1 MINNITVIDIY
12 GNSVSAQG
20 ISYIKLNST
29 GKQYV
34 LYTLNETVDNGL
46 IKMYVAETGPNIG
59 VAGSIPDP
67 EWTELRKIM
76 VSLSHGDSVSDIT
89 HLKMSGVIF
98 YVGEPKKIAVKQDK
112 IATFVAAQDKAM
124 IAMTQNNSGNEP
136 AVMGVSSNTFFDSS
150 VASSTS
156 APDEPAF
163 VPSSEQVNIFA
174 QPIKPAYPNSVPEN
188 NIVQFPQAS
197 VEAQAPQVNTVVN
210 APVSAVAEAPQPVGD
225 NQAASLPNENT
236 NLQDSNAP
244 VSQEVTASAGAQV
257 TVTREEAINA
267 LEVLNNYFALTNTL
281 PSELA
286 QEISSPT
293 SNYTTSEVPQQTAT
307 TPEVVSNISNDNM
320 VSYAQTPSETFTTPV
335 ESVMPEQTVATSVP
349 PVNSNIVQFPTGAPV
364 GVENIQAT
372 PSVQQESPVSY
383 SEPTPVVPEVAAIS
397 QPIEPVVPTMD
408 IPAVESTN
416 PATSYQNVL
425 TPEPSLQDQPPVVMP
440 TDIPV
445 AMPTDMMTDGPA
457 VQMSSDQPILGPGQ
471 LSATG
476 VEYKKVA

>member
-1 MINNITVIDIY
+1 MNRFR
-12 GNSVSAQG
+12 
-20 ISYIKLNST
+20 L
-29 GKQYV
+29 
-34 LYTLNETVDNGL
+34 L
-46 IKMYVAETGPNIG
+46 
-59 VAGSIPDP
+59 
-67 EWTELRKIM
+67 
-76 VSLSHGDSVSDIT
+76 
-89 HLKMSGVIF
+89 LKH
-98 YVGEPKKIAVKQDK
+98 
-112 IATFVAAQDKAM
+112 
-124 IAMTQNNSGNEP
+124 
-136 AVMGVSSNTFFDSS
+136 
-150 VASSTS
+150 
-156 APDEPAF
+156 
-163 VPSSEQVNIFA
+163 
-174 QPIKPAYPNSVPEN
+174 
-188 NIVQFPQAS
+188 
-197 VEAQAPQVNTVVN
+197 
-210 APVSAVAEAPQPVGD
+210 PQPVVD
-225 NQAASLPNENT
+225 NQAASIPNVNT
-236 NLQDSNAP
+236 NLQDSSVVEP
-244 VSQEVTASAGAQV
+244 QEVNASVDAQA
-257 TVTREEAINA
+257 TVTREDAIKA

-320 VSYAQTPSETFTTPV
+320 VSYAQTPSEAFTTPV

-445 AMPTDMMTDGPA
+445 AMPTDMMADGPA

>member
-1 MINNITVIDIY
+1 MIDNITVIDIR
-12 GNSVSAQG
+12 GNGVLAEG

-34 LYTLNETVDNGL
+34 LYTLNETVENDL
-46 IKMYVAETGPNIG
+46 IKMYVAETGPSVG
-59 VAGSIPDP
+59 VAGSIP
-67 EWTELRKIM
+67 ELDWNNLRNILLQ
-76 VSLSHGDSVSDIT
+76 LSRGEQVNDIT
-89 HLKMSGVIF
+89 HLNMSGVTF
-98 YVGEPKKIAVKQDK
+98 YVGEPKKLAIKVEKKQAFKDS
-112 IATFVAAQDKAM
+112 QNKAM
-124 IAMTQNNSGNEP
+124 LAINQGNSVDEP
-136 AVMGVSSNTFFDSS
+136 AVMGPSSTTFFDSS
-150 VASSTS
+150 VASSAP

-174 QPIKPAYPNSVPEN
+174 QPMQPAYPNSVPEPN
-188 NIVQFPQAS
+188 VTPAPQPS
-197 VEAQAPQVNTVVN
+197 VEAQAPQTNTI
-210 APVSAVAEAPQPVGD
+210 ASEPVPSVAETPQPVVD
-225 NQAASLPNENT
+225 NQAASIPNVNT
-236 NLQDSNAP
+236 NLQDSSVVEP
-244 VSQEVTASAGAQV
+244 QEVNASVDAQA
-257 TVTREEAINA
+257 TVTREDAIKA

-364 GVENIQAT
+364 GVENIPAT

-445 AMPTDMMTDGPA
+445 AMPTDMMADGPA